1 MKKLIFVC
9 IMLGMISA
17 CSEKTEQEKQ
27 RTHERA
33 MLNMQLNHERKM
45 NNLRESYP
53 QSSYQNPN
61 AGYDQQ
67 PVAPGTYTNYMG
79 DPNYGSWNQQGQ
91 WGWNNPNSP
100 QASSTSNYLIG
111 AGLGAAAMY
120 AISKSDYT
128 DHWRDKPKTK
138 TVNTY
143 IDKSGKQISKSE
155 YTKRNTKYQ
164 TEKKK
169 RITSNLKVSAKKKT
183 TASDIKA
190 MASKKA
196 PVKGQSAYKKKV
208 PVTNS
213 KAYPKSTKNS
223 YVVKKSAYSKSSRP
237 TSGYKK
243 ATPVRKKTT
252 YKKKSYKSSYKKR

>member
-91 WGWNNPNSP
+91 WGWNNPNSA

-128 DHWRDKPKTK
+128 DHWRDKPKTT

-143 IDKSGKQISKSE
+143 IDKSGKKISKSE

-169 RITSNLKVSAKKKT
+169 RITSNVKLGSSKQKKT

-196 PVKGQSAYKKKV
+196 VTKK
-208 PVTNS
+208 PITNS

-223 YVVKKSAYSKSSRP
+223 YVVKKSAYR
-237 TSGYKK
+237 K